1 MAGIIMGTGVRRVPR
16 SLGCMLRGWKGIRRK
31 LLTVMRPPLEETS
44 AIVTVCW
51 LSHLDVY

>member
-1 MAGIIMGTGVRRVPR
+1 MGTGVRRVPR